1 MIKLNSSILRRL
13 ALLQH
18 IADKNKPAQVVIRFT
33 NGTATVTTPG
43 GAMDA
48 FRVRGQSGEIAGFSS
63 DNSTFG
69 PWAQLL
75 TVLLRPA
82 PDRRIEDYET

>member
-1 MIKLNSSILRRL
+1 MNKTISRRL

-43 GAMDA
+43 GAIDIL
-48 FRVRGQSGEIAGFSS
+48 RVRGARGEVDSFQTDNPVYSG
-63 DNSTFG
+63 
-69 PWAQLL
+69 WARLL
-75 TVLLRPA
+75 TVLLHPA

>member
-43 GAMDA
+43 EAMDA
-48 FRVRGQSGEIAGFSS
+48 FRARGQSGEIVGFSS
-63 DNSTFG
+63 DNSTFAQ
-69 PWAQLL
+69 WAQLL
-75 TVLLRPA
+75 TVLLHPLANREVS
-82 PDRRIEDYET
+82 DFE